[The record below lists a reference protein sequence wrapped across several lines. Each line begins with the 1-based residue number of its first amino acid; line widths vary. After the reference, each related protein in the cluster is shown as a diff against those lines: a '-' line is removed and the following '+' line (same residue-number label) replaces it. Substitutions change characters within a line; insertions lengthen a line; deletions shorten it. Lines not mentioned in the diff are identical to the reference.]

1 MKKRKKTMTDNHQN
15 IEKIRSE
22 IEYIKDIEELERIIK
37 EKEKLLIIAESKGTT
52 GWIPLAI
59 SVAIVI
65 TMGMKIPDSGMYL
78 IITGFGL
85 LYLGF
90 NIWRLISA
98 DKQKKEL
105 KYQLQECEKKKA
117 ELQASP
123 TVKE

>member
-1 MKKRKKTMTDNHQN
+1 MADNPRN
-15 IEKIRSE
+15 IDKIKAE
-22 IEYIKDIEELERIIK
+22 IDSITDIEELERLIK

-65 TMGMKIPDSGMYL
+65 TMAMKIPDSGMYL

-90 NIWRLISA
+90 NIRRLISA

-105 KYQLQECEKKKA
+105 KYQLIECQDKKA
-117 ELQASP
+117 KLQASLII
-123 TVKE
+123 KK

>member
-1 MKKRKKTMTDNHQN
+1 MADNPQN
-15 IEKIRSE
+15 IEKIKSE
-22 IEYIKDIEELERIIK
+22 IDHITDIEELERILK

-65 TMGMKIPDSGMYL
+65 TMGMKIPDSGLYL
-78 IITGFGL
+78 IISGFGS

-105 KYQLQECEKKKA
+105 KYQLKECQDKKT
-117 ELQASP
+117 ELLAAQ

>member
-1 MKKRKKTMTDNHQN
+1 MADNSQN
-15 IEKIRSE
+15 IENIKTE
-22 IEYIKDIEELERIIK
+22 IGHITDIEELERMIK

-52 GWIPLAI
+52 GWIPLVI

-65 TMGMKIPDSGMYL
+65 TMAMKIPDSGLYL

-105 KYQLQECEKKKA
+105 KYQLKECQDKKA
-117 ELQASP
+117 ELQASLI
-123 TVKE
+123 VKK

>member
-1 MKKRKKTMTDNHQN
+1 MTDNHQN